1 MISVYFQGKPF
12 NIMVIQICAPATDA
26 KEAEVDWFYENL
38 QNHLE
43 LTQKEVVLFII
54 GNWNGKVGSQ
64 GIPGETGK
72 FGLRVQNET
81 GQRLTDF
88 CQENTLVTA
97 NTLFQQHKR

>member
-1 MISVYFQGKPF
+1 MISVHFQGKPF
-12 NIMVIQICAPATDA
+12 NVTVIQVYAPTSNAE
-26 KEAEVDWFYENL
+26 EAEVEWFYEEL
-38 QNHLE
+38 QDLLE

>member
-12 NIMVIQICAPATDA
+12 NILVIQICAPATDA

>member
-1 MISVYFQGKPF
+1 MILVHFQGTPF
-12 NIMVIQICAPATDA
+12 NIRVIQVYTPTTDA